1 MTVKE
6 VADKAFRRLAPRY
19 GAGEARW
26 MVRLM
31 MEEFKN
37 YSPVDMAV
45 RGDFEAGENVERR
58 IDETVGRLLN
68 GEPIQYIFGRARFYG
83 MNLKVTPDVLI
94 PRPETEELVDLIVK
108 DCGDRSDLRVLDVC
122 TGSGCIAIALA
133 RNLPFSQVDAIDISG
148 AALAV
153 ARSNAAELKAAIK
166 FSEADALNMQA
177 PEAGRYDIIV
187 SNPPYIAEHERA
199 EMDPNVLEHE
209 PALALFVPDS
219 DPLRFYIAIARY
231 ALKALREDGRL
242 YFEINPLYASML
254 QEQMKRMGWSDVNV
268 LADMQKKNRFLIASL

>member
-6 VADKAFRRLAPRY
+6 VADKAYRSLAPRF
-19 GAGEARW
+19 GEGEARW

-31 MEEFKN
+31 MEEYKN

-45 RGDFEAGENVERR
+45 RGDFETGESVERR

-68 GEPIQYIFGRARFYG
+68 GEPIQYIFGKARFYG

-94 PRPETEELVDLIVK
+94 PRPETEELVDLIVN
-108 DCGDRSDLRVLDVC
+108 DRGGERDLRVLDVC

-133 RNLPFSQVDAIDISG
+133 RNLPFSEVDAIDISRE
-148 AALAV
+148 ALAV
-153 ARSNAAELKAAIK
+153 ARENASELKAAVSFK
-166 FSEADALNMQA
+166 EGDALRMGA
-177 PEAGRYDIIV
+177 DGAEYDIIV

-199 EMDPNVLEHE
+199 EMDRNVLEHE
-209 PALALFVPDS
+209 PALALFVPDA

-231 ALKALREDGRL
+231 ALVALKEQGGL
-242 YFEINPLYASML
+242 YFEINPLYASDL
-254 QEQMKRMGWSDVNV
+254 AGQMKAMGWSDVSIQP
-268 LADMQKKNRFLIASL
+268 DMQKKNRFLIARL

>member
-6 VADKAFRRLAPRY
+6 VADIAYRSLAPRF
-19 GAGEARW
+19 GEGEARW

-31 MEEFKN
+31 MEEYKN

-45 RGDFEAGENVERR
+45 RGDFDAGENVERR

-68 GEPIQYIFGRARFYG
+68 GEPIQYIFGKARFYG

-94 PRPETEELVDLIVK
+94 PRPETEELVDLIVN
-108 DCGDRSDLRVLDVC
+108 DRGGERDLRVLDVC

-133 RNLPFSQVDAIDISG
+133 RNLPFSEVDAIDISRE
-148 AALAV
+148 ALAV
-153 ARSNAAELKAAIK
+153 ARENASELKAAVSFK
-166 FSEADALNMQA
+166 EGDALRMGA
-177 PEAGRYDIIV
+177 DGAEYDIIV

-199 EMDPNVLEHE
+199 EMDRNVLEHE
-209 PALALFVPDS
+209 PALALFVPDA

-231 ALKALREDGRL
+231 ALVALKEQGGL
-242 YFEINPLYASML
+242 YFEINPLYASDL
-254 QEQMKRMGWSDVNV
+254 AGQMKAMGWSDVSIQP
-268 LADMQKKNRFLIASL
+268 DMQKKNRFLIARL

>member
-6 VADKAFRRLAPRY
+6 VADKAYSSLAPRF
-19 GAGEARW
+19 GEGEARW

-45 RGDFEAGENVERR
+45 RGDFDAGENVERR

-68 GEPIQYIFGRARFYG
+68 GEPIQYIFGKARFYG

-94 PRPETEELVDLIVK
+94 PRPETEELVDLIVN
-108 DCGDRSDLRVLDVC
+108 DRGGERDLRVLDVC

-133 RNLPFSQVDAIDISG
+133 RNLPFSEVDAIDISRE
-148 AALAV
+148 ALAV
-153 ARSNAAELKAAIK
+153 ARENASELKAAVSFK
-166 FSEADALNMQA
+166 EGDALRMGA
-177 PEAGRYDIIV
+177 DGGEYDIIV

-199 EMDPNVLEHE
+199 EMDRNVLEHE
-209 PALALFVPDS
+209 PALALFVPDA

-231 ALKALREDGRL
+231 ALVALKEQGGL
-242 YFEINPLYASML
+242 YFEINPLYASDL
-254 QEQMKRMGWSDVNV
+254 AGQMKTMGWSDVSIQP
-268 LADMQKKNRFLIASL
+268 DMQKKSRFLIARL

>member
-6 VADKAFRRLAPRY
+6 VADKAFRRLATRY
-19 GAGEARW
+19 GDGEARW

-45 RGDFEAGENVERR
+45 RGDFETGESVERR

-68 GEPIQYIFGRARFYG
+68 GEPIQYIFGKARFYG

-94 PRPETEELVDLIVK
+94 PRPETEELVDLIVN
-108 DCGDRSDLRVLDVC
+108 DRGGERDLQVLDVC

-133 RNLPFSQVDAIDISG
+133 RNLPFSEIDAIDISRE
-148 AALAV
+148 ALAV
-153 ARSNAAELKAAIK
+153 ARENASELKAAVSFK
-166 FSEADALNMQA
+166 ESDALRMGA
-177 PEAGRYDIIV
+177 EGAEYDIIV

-199 EMDPNVLEHE
+199 EMDRNVLEHE
-209 PALALFVPDS
+209 PALALFVPDA

-231 ALKALREDGRL
+231 ALVALKEHGGL
-242 YFEINPLYASML
+242 YFEINPLYASEL
-254 QEQMKRMGWSDVNV
+254 AGQMKAMGWSDVSI
-268 LADMQKKNRFLIASL
+268 LPDMQKKNRFLIARL